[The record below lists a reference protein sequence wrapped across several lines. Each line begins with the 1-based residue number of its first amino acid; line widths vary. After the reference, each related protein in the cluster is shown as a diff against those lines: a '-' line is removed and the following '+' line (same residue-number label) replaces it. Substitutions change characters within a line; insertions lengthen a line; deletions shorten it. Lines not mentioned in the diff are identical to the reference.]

1 MQKNSIQTLSKLAIP
16 LKSKGRFFKEK
27 ETHLRSDFQRDR
39 DRIIHST
46 AFRRLKH
53 KTQVFVNTS
62 GDHFRTRITHSLEVA
77 QIARTLS
84 KFFNLN
90 EDLCETLSLAHDLG
104 HTPFGHAGEE
114 ALNDCMKKFGGFD
127 HNIQTLRIILFLENR
142 YYDFRGLNLT
152 FETLDGL
159 IKHNGPIKNLRKF
172 KKILKLSYF
181 KKKIKFSLSPS
192 LEAQLASIS
201 DDIAYNSHD
210 LEDGLK
216 ANLFNLRD
224 LENIPVLNKILGK
237 NIIKKKIKLSQNPS
251 LEAQIASISDDI
263 AYNSHDLED
272 GLKSNL
278 FDLTD
283 LENIPV
289 LKDII
294 FNHKKK
300 IKIFS
305 LDLVI
310 RQIIREIINEMV
322 KDIIKTTKKN
332 IIKHKIK
339 KIKDIYIS
347 HYPIVSFSNEMG
359 EFDKEIKKFLKKNMY
374 YHKSVKENTD
384 QGKKIIKNLFVNIMK
399 NPVKYLNVS
408 NYEKPNIE
416 RSVCD
421 FIAGMTDRY
430 AINLYKK
437 IK

>member
-1 MQKNSIQTLSKLAIP
+1 MQKNSIQLLSKLAVP
-16 LKSKGRFFKEK
+16 LISKGRFYKEK
-27 ETHLRSDFQRDR
+27 KTSLRTDFQRDR

-114 ALNDCMKKFGGFD
+114 ALNNCMKKFGGFD

-142 YYDFRGLNLT
+142 YYEFKGLNLT

-159 IKHNGPIKNLRKF
+159 LKHNGPIKNN
-172 KKILKLSYF
+172 KKY
-181 KKKIKFSLSPS
+181 
-192 LEAQLASIS
+192 
-201 DDIAYNSHD
+201 
-210 LEDGLK
+210 
-216 ANLFNLRD
+216 
-224 LENIPVLNKILGK
+224 NKILGK
-237 NIIKKKIKLSQNPS
+237 NYFKNRINFSSRPS
-251 LEAQIASISDDI
+251 LEAQIAAISDDI

-278 FDLTD
+278 FKLKD
-283 LENIPV
+283 LENIPI
-289 LKDII
+289 LKTII
-294 FNHKKK
+294 FKHKKK
-300 IKIFS
+300 IKNHSI
-305 LDLVI
+305 DLII
-310 RQIIREIINEMV
+310 RQIIRDIINEMV
-322 KDIIKTTKKN
+322 RDIISTTQKN
-332 IIKHKIK
+332 IKNNKIKTLNDVYNSKYPIVCFSRKMKLFDK
-339 KIKDIYIS
+339 KIK
-347 HYPIVSFSNEMG
+347 SFLR
-359 EFDKEIKKFLKKNMY
+359 KKMY
-374 YHKSVKENTD
+374 YHKNVKINTN
-384 QGKKIIKNLFVNIMK
+384 QGKKIISKLFKSIK
-399 NPVKYLNVS
+399 ENPKRYINVS
-408 NYEKPNIE
+408 KYDKSNIL
-416 RSVCD
+416 RSICD